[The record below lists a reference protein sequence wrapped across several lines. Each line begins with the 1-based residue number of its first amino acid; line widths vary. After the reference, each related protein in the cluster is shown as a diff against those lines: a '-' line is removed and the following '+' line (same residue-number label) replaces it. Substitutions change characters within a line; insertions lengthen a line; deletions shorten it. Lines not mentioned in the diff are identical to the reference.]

1 MKKQIPILV
10 IAASML
16 ITLVA
21 LFALPRLW
29 KREIPPPAAGGTKQ
43 VIIIS
48 IQNEG
53 IQREFKRGFEA
64 WHRAKFNAP
73 CEVIWTDHGGTS
85 LALRFVKS
93 EFAGL
98 PAGAGSPRGIG
109 ADLLWGGGVEP
120 YLQLADLHLLEPV
133 RLPEATMAAL
143 PAAIEGVPLYDP
155 KLQWF
160 GTALS
165 GFGILWNKP
174 RLARLH
180 LPEPK
185 TWADL
190 AEPEFFGEVAAADPR
205 QSGTAQVMVEVILE
219 AYGWDKGFEI
229 LARIGGNT
237 KSFSRAAGD
246 IPKEVSMGNAA
257 AALAIDFYAWMQIKL
272 DGKEKIGYVLP
283 AGLTPITPDPI
294 GMLKGAPDAVAAR
307 RFIEYVLSPDGQRLW
322 LLPKGYPGGPV
333 ETELLRIP
341 VLPGLYRK
349 YADVTNVLFDP
360 SRAHLGFRYD
370 PVKAAAE
377 RDTLKD
383 LYGAVFVD
391 LQPELAEAWKAV
403 IRRGLKPQEIRALSA
418 PFVTEPD
425 LARLARTEWSNP
437 EVRNRMITEWSN
449 QARDRYRA
457 LARMN

>member
-1 MKKQIPILV
+1 VRKQIPILV

-16 ITLVA
+16 ITLA
-21 LFALPRLW
+21 AIFALPRLW
-29 KREIPPPAAGGTKQ
+29 KRGIPPPDAGGTEQ
-43 VIIIS
+43 VIVIS

-64 WHRAKFNAP
+64 WHQAKFNAP
-73 CEVIWTDHGGTS
+73 CEVVWTDHGGTS

-93 EFAGL
+93 EFA
-98 PAGAGSPRGIG
+98 ASPGGIG

-120 YLQLADLHLLEPV
+120 YLQLADAGLLAPA
-133 RLPEATMAAL
+133 RLPEATMATL
-143 PAAIEGVPLYDP
+143 PAAIEGVPLCDP

-165 GFGILWNKP
+165 GFGILWNRP
-174 RLARLH
+174 RLALLH

-190 AEPEFFGEVAAADPR
+190 AEPGFFGELAAADPR

-229 LARIGGNT
+229 LARIAGNV
-237 KSFSRAAGD
+237 KSFSRASGD
-246 IPKEVSMGNAA
+246 IPKQVSMGNAA
-257 AALAIDFYAWMQIKL
+257 AALAIDFYAWTQIKL
-272 DGKEKIGYVLP
+272 DGREKIGYVLP
-283 AGLTPITPDPI
+283 EALTPITPDPI
-294 GMLKGAPDAVAAR
+294 AMLKGAPDALAAR
-307 RFIEYVLSPDGQRLW
+307 RFIEYVLSPEAQRLW
-322 LLPKGYPGGPV
+322 FLPKGYPGGPV

-349 YADVTNVLFDP
+349 YAGVTNVLFDP
-360 SRAHLGFRYD
+360 SRARLGFRHD

-391 LQPELAEAWKAV
+391 LQPELAEAWQAV
-403 IRRGLKPQEIRALSA
+403 IRRGLKPQEVRALST
-418 PFVTEPD
+418 PFVTEPE
-425 LARLARTEWSNP
+425 LARLARTEWSDP
-437 EVRNRMITEWSN
+437 AVRNRVITEWTN
-449 QARDRYRA
+449 AARDRYRA
-457 LARMN
+457 LARKAD

>member
-1 MKKQIPILV
+1 VRKQIPVLV

-21 LFALPRLW
+21 LFALPRIS
-29 KREIPPPAAGGTKQ
+29 KRDNSPPATGGANK

-48 IQNEG
+48 IQNDG
-53 IQREFKRGFEA
+53 IQREFRRGFEA
-64 WHRAKFNAP
+64 WHQAKFNAP

-85 LALRFVKS
+85 LAVRYIKS
-93 EFAGL
+93 EFAG
-98 PAGAGSPRGIG
+98 SPGGIG

-120 YLQLADLHLLEPV
+120 YLQLADLGLLEPV
-133 RLPEATMAAL
+133 RLPAETMAAL
-143 PAAIEGVPLYDP
+143 PASIEGIPLYDP
-155 KLQWF
+155 KLEWF

-165 GFGILWNKP
+165 GFGILWNRP
-174 RLARLH
+174 RLAQLH

-190 AEPEFFGEVAAADPR
+190 AEPGFFGEVAAADPR
-205 QSGTAQVMVEVILE
+205 QSGTAQVMVEIILE

-229 LARIGGNT
+229 LARIAGNV
-237 KSFSRAAGD
+237 KSFAHGSAD
-246 IPKEVSMGNAA
+246 IPKEVSMGNSA

-272 DGKEKIGYVLP
+272 DGREKIGYVLP
-283 AGLTPITPDPI
+283 ASLTPITPDPI

-307 RFIEYVLSPDGQRLW
+307 RFIEYVLSPEAQKLW
-322 LLPKGYPGGPV
+322 FLPKGYSGGPT

-341 VLPGLYRK
+341 MLPGLYRQ
-349 YADVTNVLFDP
+349 YAGVTDVLFDP
-360 SRAHLGFRYD
+360 SSAHLGFRHD
-370 PVKAAAE
+370 PVKAAAD

-391 LQPELAEAWKAV
+391 VQPELAEAWKAV
-403 IRRGLKPQEIRALSA
+403 IRRGLKPQEVHALCA
-418 PFVTEPD
+418 PFVSEAE
-425 LARLARTEWSNP
+425 LARLARTEWSDP
-437 EVRNRMITEWSN
+437 AARNRMITEWTN

-457 LARMN
+457 LAAKSD

>member
-1 MKKQIPILV
+1 VRKQIPILV

-16 ITLVA
+16 IA
-21 LFALPRLW
+21 LLACFLWPRMSR
-29 KREIPPPAAGGTKQ
+29 REIPSSEAGGAGR
-43 VIIIS
+43 VLIIS
-48 IQNEG
+48 IQNDG
-53 IQREFKRGFEA
+53 IEREFKRGFEA
-64 WHRAKFNAP
+64 WHQAKFNAP
-73 CEVIWTDHGGTS
+73 CEVIWNDHGGTS
-85 LALRFVKS
+85 LAVRFIKS
-93 EFAGL
+93 EFA
-98 PAGAGSPRGIG
+98 ASPDGIG

-133 RLPEATMAAL
+133 RLPEATLAAL
-143 PAAIEGVPLYDP
+143 PVSIEGIPLYDP

-174 RLARLH
+174 LLARLH

-190 AEPEFFGEVAAADPR
+190 AEPAFFGEVAAADPR

-219 AYGWDKGFEI
+219 AYGWDKGFEM
-229 LARIGGNT
+229 LARIAGNLKT
-237 KSFSRAAGD
+237 FSRGSAD
-246 IPKEVSMGNAA
+246 IPKQVSMGNAA
-257 AALAIDFYAWMQIKL
+257 AALAIDFYAWTQIKL
-272 DGKEKIGYVLP
+272 DGRDKIGYVLP

-307 RFIEYVLSPDGQRLW
+307 RFIEYALSPEAQRLW
-322 LLPKGYPGGPV
+322 FLRKGYPGGPV

-341 VLPGLYRK
+341 VLPGLYRQ
-349 YADVTNVLFDP
+349 YAGVTDVLFDP
-360 SRAHLGFRYD
+360 SSAHLGFRHD
-370 PVKAAAE
+370 PVKAAAD

-403 IRRGLKPQEIRALSA
+403 IRRGLKPQEVRALCA
-418 PFVTEPD
+418 PFVTEAE
-425 LARLARTEWSNP
+425 LARLARTEWSDP
-437 EVRNRMITEWSN
+437 AARNRMITAWTN

-457 LARMN
+457 LARSAD